1 MQSIR
6 SIISGGD
13 SSALIQREVLTL
25 TDKERQSLL
34 DEAGISSSREI
45 GAAEVLAIKAGL
57 AMAWN
62 KLRLLRRYSFAIQ
75 NSAGGITHC
84 LFQVAEIIRDSS
96 CWGGE
101 DATHFNVGNNLK
113 GEIAPFSFPLPSGG
127 E

>member
-25 TDKERQSLL
+25 TDKEHQSLL

-45 GAAEVLAIKAGL
+45 GAAEILAIKAGL
-57 AMAWN
+57 AMPWN
-62 KLRLLRRYSFAIQ
+62 KLRLLRQYSFAIQ
-75 NSAGGITHC
+75 NSAGGKTHC
-84 LFQVAEIIRDSS
+84 LFLQVAEIIRDSS

-101 DATHFNVGNNLK
+101 DATHFNPDCG
-113 GEIAPFSFPLPSGG
+113 
-127 E
+127 

>member
-1 MQSIR
+1 MQPIR

-57 AMAWN
+57 AMPWN

-84 LFQVAEIIRDSS
+84 LIQVTEIIRDSS

-101 DATHFNVGNNLK
+101 DATHFN
-113 GEIAPFSFPLPSGG
+113 PDCR
-127 E
+127 